1 MEEHMKKLLLLSAA
15 IGFVLSTMQAPI
27 VYAEIEGAK
36 LLEERCSVCH
46 PSSRPKSKQKTP
58 EQWETTV
65 NRMMGK
71 GAKLS
76 DEEKVVLLD
85 FLSQTYKP

>member
-1 MEEHMKKLLLLSAA
+1 MKKLLFLVVVM
-15 IGFVLSTMQAPI
+15 GFVLSTIPTAI
-27 VYAEIEGAK
+27 VYAETEGAN

-46 PSSRPKSKQKTP
+46 PTSRPKSKQKTP

-71 GAKLS
+71 GAKLTE
-76 DEEKVVLLD
+76 EEKVILLD
-85 FLSQTYKP
+85 FLSKTYKP

>member
-1 MEEHMKKLLLLSAA
+1 MEEKMKKLLLLIVV
-15 IGFVLSTMQAPI
+15 IGFVLSTIPTAI
-27 VYAEIEGAK
+27 VYAETEGTN

-58 EQWETTV
+58 AQWETTV

-76 DEEKVVLLD
+76 EEEKAVLLD
-85 FLSQTYKP
+85 FLGKTYKP

>member
-1 MEEHMKKLLLLSAA
+1 MKKLFLFIVAT
-15 IGFVLSTMQAPI
+15 GFVLSAIPTTV
-27 VYAEIEGAK
+27 VYAEPEGAD

-46 PSSRPKSKQKTP
+46 PSARPKSKQKTP
-58 EQWETTV
+58 EQWESTV

-76 DEEKVVLLD
+76 AEEKEILLSY
-85 FLSQTYKP
+85 LSETYKP

>member
-1 MEEHMKKLLLLSAA
+1 MKKLLLYVLIS
-15 IGFVLSTMQAPI
+15 GFVLSAVTTDI
-27 VYAEIEGAK
+27 VFAEVNGAK

-46 PSSRPKSKQKTP
+46 PSARPKSKQKTP

-76 DEEKVVLLD
+76 AEEKSVLIKY
-85 FLSQTYKP
+85 LSDTYKP